1 MKVNIGKNTLG
12 DSNKMSLN
20 LREYGRSTHDLSY
33 AWRSTMGVGT
43 LVPSMK
49 LLALPGDTFEINI
62 ESKILTVPT
71 TGPLFGS
78 FKFQTDVFT
87 CPIRLYNALL
97 HNNALNIGLD
107 MKKVKFP
114 ILENA
119 GSMHFLSYNK
129 TYQYNPTGLV
139 FNMGMKG
146 LPTYMDADRGESYC
160 NLIPFMAYYD
170 IFKNYYANKQEKKYF
185 QFLKK
190 KYEDNY
196 NLNEAINL
204 LKISQTP
211 SENILIIEK
220 GYEKTLNESIVEV
233 ENDTNQHTFH
243 LSLSSFNQ
251 EGLFSTREVNN
262 LGNGKR
268 YIVYELTEEGNKKL
282 VANKLYKKSDGAFYG
297 LAEIGIYEPSSITE
311 TLTSEVP
318 EQFELEEIDTMREY
332 VLSQGSKAITID
344 PNNQSIQE
352 LKLLYRLFDENNYI
366 SDNSGLII
374 KTHMSD
380 IFNNWINTETISG
393 SNGISELTKVNT
405 SQGYFTIDT
414 LNLAKKVYEMLNRIA
429 VSGGTY
435 KDWIETVYTTDYYF
449 RAETP
454 VYEGGFSCEIQF
466 EEVVS
471 QSANT
476 ETNEP
481 LGTLA
486 GRGISSNEKGG
497 NIVIKVNEP
506 CYIIAISSITPR
518 VDYSMGNDWD
528 MSLTN
533 MDDIHKPQLDGIGF
547 QDLSAE
553 TMCWGAYRYSIGK
566 QPAWINYMTNF
577 NKTAGK
583 FAVGESQSFMVLN
596 KIYNNGE
603 TEQDDTLRAGFTSYI
618 RPSDFNYIFAESD
631 DAAHNFWVQIGFG
644 IQSRR
649 VMSAKEIP
657 NP

>member
-1 MKVNIGKNTLG
+1 MKVKIGKNTLG
-12 DSNKMSLN
+12 DSNKMSLS
-20 LREYGRSTHDLSY
+20 LKEYGRSTHDLSF

-49 LLALPGDTFEINI
+49 ILALPGDTFEINI
-62 ESKILTVPT
+62 DSKILTAPT

-78 FKFQTDVFT
+78 FKFQTDIFT

-114 ILENA
+114 IMNNEGN
-119 GSMHFLSYNK
+119 GHLSNYNK
-129 TYQYNPTGLV
+129 TFQYNPTGLV
-139 FNMGMKG
+139 FNLGKKG
-146 LPTYMDADRGESYC
+146 CATIQERDGGGNGC
-160 NLIPFMAYYD
+160 NLIPYMAYYD
-170 IFKNYYANKQEKKYF
+170 IFKNYYANKQEKKYYQF
-185 QFLKK
+185 VTKKWASSDILTFGIKRLIISSDPAQNFFTITEEAAQELTNGRAEIENDNSTIVIFLKLDIFEDT
-190 KYEDNY
+190 KYFT
-196 NLNEAINL
+196 
-204 LKISQTP
+204 Q
-211 SENILIIEK
+211 EK
-220 GYEKTLNESIVEV
+220 FVA
-233 ENDTNQHTFH
+233 
-243 LSLSSFNQ
+243 
-251 EGLFSTREVNN
+251 
-262 LGNGKR
+262 NGIR
-268 YIVYELTEEGNKKL
+268 YITYNLTEEGKK
-282 VANKLYKKSDGAFYG
+282 AAAGNKLYKQQKDDTYISGRFEYSG
-297 LAEIGIYEPSSITE
+297 LADV
-311 TLTSEVP
+311 LTSEVP
-318 EQFELEEIDTMREY
+318 SEFDLEEIDTMREY
-332 VLSQGSKAITID
+332 VLSQGSQAITID
-344 PNNQSIQE
+344 PNKQTINE
-352 LKLLYRLFDENNYI
+352 LKLLYRLFDENNYK

-405 SQGYFTIDT
+405 SKGYFTIDT

-429 VSGGTY
+429 ISGGTY

-497 NIVIKVNEP
+497 NVVIKVNEP
-506 CYIIAISSITPR
+506 CYIMAISSITPR

-528 MSLTN
+528 LALTN
-533 MDDIHKPQLDGIGF
+533 MDDLHKPQLDGIGF

-553 TMCWGAYRYSIGK
+553 TMCWGAHRYSIGK
-566 QPAWINYMTNF
+566 QPAWINYMTNY

-596 KIYNNGE
+596 KIYNNGV
-603 TEQDDTLRAGFTSYI
+603 TEQDDNLKAGFTSYI
-618 RPSDFNYIFAESD
+618 RPSDFNYIFAETD
-631 DAAHNFWVQIGFG
+631 DASHNFWVQVGFG
-644 IQSRR
+644 VKARR